1 MNVPGDEKRH
11 GWGSR
16 GLWLLVHAPAVITVV
31 GSAVL
36 AMAVNVADFTEI
48 QALQAVL
55 ALLALI
61 GASLL
66 TERLVEGRNLRG
78 KLGDIDTRL
87 SEVLEYARDIET
99 VGLDKLIARRRDL
112 PSLEERL
119 DGAKRVAI
127 SGGSLFRLMN
137 EYQSLFEELAERG
150 CKLRFLVTDPES
162 AAAEFFN
169 SVVAYESRDLEA
181 NRAQLRLSV
190 ADLLA
195 LAGRYPG
202 VCEVKLCSV
211 PPPFSIVQ
219 VEKGNDSS
227 LIQVEIY
234 PYKVP
239 ARDRPTLV
247 LDKKHD
253 PRLHAFFAAQ
263 FEGLWNGIHASNVAS
278 PVLSAGD

>member
-36 AMAVNVADFTEI
+36 AAVVNVAEFTEI

-55 ALLALI
+55 GLLALI
-61 GASLL
+61 GTSLL
-66 TERLVEGRNLRG
+66 TERIVEGRNLRG
-78 KLGDIDTRL
+78 KLGDINRRL

-99 VGLDKLIARRRDL
+99 VGLDKLIEPRREMPR
-112 PSLEERL
+112 LEKRL

-127 SGGSLFRLMN
+127 SGGSLAFLMGN
-137 EYQSLFEELAERG
+137 YQYIFERLAEDG

-169 SVVAYESRDLEA
+169 AAVAYENRDVQT
-181 NRAQLRLSV
+181 NRETLRSSV

-195 LAGRYPG
+195 LAARYPG
-202 VCEVKLCSV
+202 VCEVKVCTI
-211 PPPFSIVQ
+211 PPPFSILQ

-239 ARDRPTLV
+239 AMDRPTLV

-263 FEGLWNGIHASNVAS
+263 FEGLWNGIHASKVAS
-278 PVLSAGD
+278 PILSSGD